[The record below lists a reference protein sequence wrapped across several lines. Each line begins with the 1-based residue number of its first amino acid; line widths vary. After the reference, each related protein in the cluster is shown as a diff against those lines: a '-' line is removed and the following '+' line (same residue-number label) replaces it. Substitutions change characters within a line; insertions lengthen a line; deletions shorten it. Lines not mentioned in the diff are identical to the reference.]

1 MLLTYYA
8 KKMPRLFGKAHSPS
22 TGHTYFPK
30 HLRCTLASISFPYL
44 LLWRDSS
51 RRDRVEVPY
60 MLVFPLNLERLTNG
74 VRGEDT
80 L

>member
-8 KKMPRLFGKAHSPS
+8 KKMPRLLGKAHSAS

-30 HLRCTLASISFPYL
+30 HLHCILAPISFPYL

-74 VRGEDT
+74 V
-80 L
+80 